1 MQEIVYYFLV
11 LGAGLIVILLNQG
24 SAKIRLL
31 GRGEQLEVNFVI
43 EGHFGAYDLEYS
55 RAELNI
61 GWFCCQLGQ
70 ANTFKLSLLG
80 LLLQEMDIG
89 CLLVDLSFKHIGYLF
104 DLILVVMDELLLL

>member
-61 GWFCCQLGQ
+61 GWLFCQLGQ